1 MGLVSI
7 ATVGEENPQEATA
20 GRAVA
25 TGSRAAGQGTRRRQ
39 ILTTGTPRRPEGKRS
54 RAAGAG
60 GQTAAPRGGRIL
72 ALRQAL
78 GFGGMGETSQSK
90 GGRVAGFQTPGRG
103 GSGRVRRQLTWEL
116 F

>member
-1 MGLVSI
+1 MSI

-54 RAAGAG
+54 GA
-60 GQTAAPRGGRIL
+60 AAPRGGRIP

-78 GFGGMGETSQSK
+78 GLGGMGETSQSK
-90 GGRVAGFQTPGRG
+90 GGRVAGFQPPGRG

>member
-1 MGLVSI
+1 MSI

-54 RAAGAG
+54 VPGP
-60 GQTAAPRGGRIL
+60 QPP
-72 ALRQAL
+72 
-78 GFGGMGETSQSK
+78 EE
-90 GGRVAGFQTPGRG
+90 VAFR
-103 GSGRVRRQLTWEL
+103 L
-116 F
+116 